1 MSGWTP
7 DDIPW
12 HAFDLSKVDPGIVKI
27 AKAASLV
34 EYNSRDYT
42 TYLCNVFHDDPRFQ
56 KAVRNWEG
64 EERQHGVVLARW
76 AKLADP
82 GFDFDGSMQRF
93 RAGFRLPLDASES
106 VRGTRT
112 GELISR
118 CLVETG
124 THTYYTALADATDE
138 PVLKAICRRIASDEA
153 AHYALF
159 YRNLERYQERERLG
173 LWKRIRVAVNRV
185 CETQDDE
192 LAYAYYAAN
201 VFDRPYDRRENASA
215 YSRTAL
221 RFYRPDHHARIAE
234 MFFNA
239 VGLTVWRGVSRALGA
254 VTGRAICFYVR
265 HGGRVMV

>member
-12 HAFDLSKVDPGIVKI
+12 EAFDASRVDPEVVKLI
-27 AKAASLV
+27 KAASLV
-34 EYNSRDYT
+34 EFNSGDYAA
-42 TYLCNVFHDDPRFQ
+42 YLCNVFHDDPRFQ

-82 GFDFDGSMQRF
+82 SFDFDAAFRRF
-93 RAGFRLPLDASES
+93 VAGFRLPVNAAQS

-124 THTYYTALADATDE
+124 THTYYSALGDATGE
-138 PVLKAICRRIASDEA
+138 PALKVICRRIAEDEA

-159 YRNLERYQERERLG
+159 HRNLERYQERERLG
-173 LWKRIRVAVNRV
+173 LWKRIGVAVSRV

-201 VFDRPYDRRENASA
+201 VFDRPYDRRENARA
-215 YSRTAL
+215 YSQTAIGL
-221 RFYRPDHHARIAE
+221 YRPDHHARIAE
-234 MFFNA
+234 MFFDA
-239 VGLTVWRGVSRALGA
+239 IGLTVWHGISRAVA
-254 VTGRAICFYVR
+254 AITGRAICFYVR
-265 HGGRVMV
+265 HGGNMAV

>member
-12 HAFDLSKVDPGIVKI
+12 HAFDPSKVDPGIVKI

-56 KAVRNWEG
+56 KAVRNWEL

-82 GFDFDGSMQRF
+82 GFDFDTSMQRF
-93 RAGFRLPLDASES
+93 LDGFRLPLDASES

-124 THTYYTALADATDE
+124 THTYYTALADATEE
-138 PVLKAICRRIASDEA
+138 PVLKAICQRIASDEA

-159 YRNLERYQERERLG
+159 HRNLVRYQERERLA
-173 LWKRIRVAVNRV
+173 LWRRVRVAVSRV

-201 VFDRPYDRRENASA
+201 VFDRPYDRRENARA
-215 YSRTAL
+215 YSQTAL
-221 RFYRPDHHARIAE
+221 AFYRPDHHARIAE
-234 MFFNA
+234 MFFHA
-239 VGLTVWRGVSRALGA
+239 VGLGVWHGISRALGMI
-254 VTGRAICFYVR
+254 TGRAICFYVR